1 MGGCFVCGKG
11 GKTGAFDEEEW
22 MRDEKRKRR
31 RQKQLNKSSLNLLLK
46 KSAKTATCS
55 KTPPPI
61 IKNLSS
67 HQATRSDRQGNGSSF
82 PRLKNTTSSI
92 ERGYIAHTLPM
103 VPYKKVLPAT
113 WPSSRATC
121 PEWTEQGGRELV
133 CKCNRG
139 QGVARLFRIFW
150 FVGTLLF
157 PSLAAAI

>member
-1 MGGCFVCGKG
+1 M
-11 GKTGAFDEEEW
+11 DERREEEKATA
-22 MRDEKRKRR
+22 ETAE
-31 RQKQLNKSSLNLLLK
+31 QVVFKSSLEEISQDRHLFKN
-46 KSAKTATCS
+46 
-55 KTPPPI
+55 PPPI